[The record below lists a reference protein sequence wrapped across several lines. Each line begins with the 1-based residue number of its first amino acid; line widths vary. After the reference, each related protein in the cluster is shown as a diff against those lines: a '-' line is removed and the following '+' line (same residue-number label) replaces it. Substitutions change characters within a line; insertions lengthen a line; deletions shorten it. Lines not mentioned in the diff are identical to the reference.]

1 MLQEL
6 EKVEK
11 EKRKNNLTEV
21 NMLKERYV
29 LFAASLLCLPFLLL
43 MTPIMLLARFGK
55 PGRGVRIGLTVSD
68 RWPALFQ
75 YVRIPYDL
83 SILRAGGQVVTIS
96 PSQKENIPNLLESLD
111 AVIVSGGEDVGDLG
125 NELACEG
132 SIGINRNRDELER
145 EVISEARKR
154 GMPMLCICR
163 GMQLLALL
171 NDGSVIS
178 HDNDPKK
185 RAKHKSTLIA
195 LRNHKV
201 ILQKNSK
208 LKIKIGKDS
217 IRVNS
222 IHHQHVADPGT
233 LSVAAYA
240 DDEVIEALEDSS
252 ADFLIGVQWHPEL
265 MALFDWKEER
275 LFKQLIAA
283 AEVYGRKKIF

>member
-1 MLQEL
+1 
-6 EKVEK
+6 
-11 EKRKNNLTEV
+11 
-21 NMLKERYV
+21 MLKERYV
-29 LFAASLLCLPFLLL
+29 LFATALLCLPFLILVA
-43 MTPIMLLARFGK
+43 PIMLLARFGK
-55 PGRGVRIGLTVSD
+55 PQRGVRIGLTVSD

-83 SILRAGGQVVTIS
+83 AILRAGGQVVTIS
-96 PSQKENIPNLLESLD
+96 PSQKKNISNILDNLD
-111 AVIVSGGEDVGDLG
+111 AVIVSGGEDVGELG

-132 SIGINRNRDELER
+132 SINVNRKRDELER

-178 HDNDPKK
+178 HDNDPQK
-185 RAKHKSTLIA
+185 RAKHKSTLRG

-201 ILQKNSK
+201 ILQGNSQ
-208 LKIKIGKDS
+208 LKAKIGKDS

-222 IHHQHVADPGT
+222 IHHQHVDDPGK

-240 DDEVIEALEDSS
+240 DDGVIEALEDSS
-252 ADFLIGVQWHPEL
+252 TDFLIGVQWHPEL

-283 AEVYGRKKIF
+283 AQVYSKKTKSYKWD